1 MGIYVFFFK
10 KKKKYQESKD
20 TYYYERGKGMG
31 RQIICTFLV
40 ICVVRCYIYHIRPHQ
55 GVFPGSYIHRFSES
69 GRVRFLLFL
78 GAFFISII
86 RSSWSLSL
94 LPVLGRVLR
103 RSIKFVL
110 LGFFYMW
117 IAFL

>member
-1 MGIYVFFFK
+1 MGIYVFFK
-10 KKKKYQESKD
+10 KKVPRIWSSS
-20 TYYYERGKGMG
+20 
-31 RQIICTFLV
+31 F
-40 ICVVRCYIYHIRPHQ
+40 
-55 GVFPGSYIHRFSES
+55 FS
-69 GRVRFLLFL
+69 FL

-110 LGFFYMW
+110 LGFFCMW